1 VTIDFVKNQFYQI
14 RQQPVGLFIL
24 RFSIF
29 WIIWWLAEW
38 IFPSELEKID
48 GGITHF
54 VTYMSAYLQNWI
66 HGTTVTVGGPHT
78 QEPWCL
84 ISQNSSVV
92 RIGDACNG
100 RNLIVLYLSFLLS
113 IPIGDFENKMVF
125 AITGVVFILLMN
137 ILRIYGLFQ
146 VALTAPQFFQFLHKY
161 LFQSFIYF
169 DMFILWRSYLTLEI
183 KSKIK
188 SDLNVQGT

>member
-1 VTIDFVKNQFYQI
+1 MDLNIYYKKIESLKT
-14 RQQPVGLFIL
+14 QPVGIFII
-24 RFSIF
+24 RFTIF

-38 IFPSELEKID
+38 IFPKGLQKID

-66 HGTTVTVGGPHT
+66 HGTHITVGGPHT

-84 ISQNSSVV
+84 IDKNLSVV

-113 IPIGDFENKMVF
+113 IPIGEFENKMVF
-125 AITGVVFILLMN
+125 AIIGVVFIFLMN

-146 VALTAPQFFQFLHKY
+146 VALIAPEFFQFLHKY
-161 LFQSFIYF
+161 LFQTFIYI
-169 DMFILWRSYLTLEI
+169 DMFILWRGYLHFEI
-183 KSKIK
+183 KKVMQNQT
-188 SDLNVQGT
+188 DTHVQ

>member
-1 VTIDFVKNQFYQI
+1 VNLNIHKVPIEHFF
-14 RQQPVGLFIL
+14 QQPVGIFIK
-24 RFSIF
+24 RFTFF

-38 IFPSELEKID
+38 IFPTGLQNID

-54 VTYMSAYLQNWI
+54 VTYMAAYIQNGF
-66 HGTTVTVGGPHT
+66 HGTQITVGGPHT

-84 ISQNSSVV
+84 IQNNLSVV

-125 AITGVVFILLMN
+125 AITGVIFILLMN

-146 VALTAPQFFQFLHKY
+146 VALTAPEFFKFLHKY

-169 DMFILWRSYLTLEI
+169 DMFILWRSYLALEI
-183 KSKIK
+183 KTKQSA
-188 SDLNVQGT
+188 LAHV

>member
-1 VTIDFVKNQFYQI
+1 MNLNIHKVPIEHFF
-14 RQQPVGLFIL
+14 QQPVGIFIK
-24 RFSIF
+24 RFTFF

-38 IFPSELEKID
+38 IFPTGLQNID

-54 VTYMSAYLQNWI
+54 VTYMAAYIQNGF
-66 HGTTVTVGGPHT
+66 HGTQITVGGPHT

-84 ISQNSSVV
+84 IQNNLSVV

-125 AITGVVFILLMN
+125 AITGVIFILLMN

-146 VALTAPQFFQFLHKY
+146 VALTAPEFFKFLHKY

-169 DMFILWRSYLTLEI
+169 DMFILWRSYLALEI
-183 KSKIK
+183 KTKQSA
-188 SDLNVQGT
+188 LAHV

>member
-1 VTIDFVKNQFYQI
+1 MDLKINKEQI
-14 RQQPVGLFIL
+14 ARFRQQPVGVFII

-29 WIIWWLAEW
+29 WIIWWIAEGL
-38 IFPSELEKID
+38 FPSGLQKID

-54 VTYMSAYLQNWI
+54 VTYMAALMQNWI
-66 HGTTVTVGGPHT
+66 HDTHITVGGPHT

-84 ISQNSSVV
+84 INNNLSVV

-100 RNLIVLYLSFLLS
+100 RNLVVLYLSFLLS

-146 VALTAPQFFQFLHKY
+146 VALIAPQFFQFLHKY
-161 LFQSFIYF
+161 LFQSFIYI

-188 SDLNVQGT
+188 SNLNVQGA